1 MIYLG
6 SGMNGNIMSA
16 FLACCRVDSPF
27 AYTANCDSVVDKF
40 LYRVIDKR

>member
-16 FLACCRVDSPF
+16 FLVCCRVDPPF
-27 AYTANCDSVVDKF
+27 AYIAKCHSVVDKF
-40 LYRVIDKR
+40 L